1 MKHSTPIFQL
11 LAGFVL
17 AGVLILFGVQLWQY
31 FSDPL
36 TTTLVYKAQ
45 TEVTLAVDGWM
56 IRDEESFHTDG
67 GTLIHARSEGEKVGV
82 SQTLATAYSSKG
94 ALETVKKI
102 EEKQLQ
108 LQQLEYALESYL
120 DPDAALKLDSA
131 ITESLLTLRGELDR
145 GDYSAASE
153 NISELKGNI
162 LKRSHSYSSG
172 AEIQAEISAVKKE
185 ISSLRDSLSGVT
197 TIRSKKAGTYSAVC
211 DGYESVLNPAF
222 LKDVTPSKLAG
233 ITGSGEEGNVGK
245 LIYGDT
251 WYYAFTLSTE
261 DVTRLQKS
269 DRVLLRF
276 AKGLEQDVAVNI
288 VSVSA
293 EENGKQAVVV
303 SCDKYMAQVTQLR
316 HQAATLVLG
325 SYEGLR
331 IPANALRLDESG
343 QSGVYCMVGFTAEF
357 KPADV
362 VYQGDGYTLVQA
374 HAEAAGGNI
383 LRSGDEVIITA
394 SELYDGKV
402 VQ

>member
-31 FSDPL
+31 FADPL

-45 TEVTLAVDGWM
+45 TEVTVSVDGWV
-56 IRDEESFHTDG
+56 IREEESFHTDG
-67 GTLIHARSEGEKVGV
+67 GTLIHALSEGEKVGV
-82 SQTLATAYSSKG
+82 NQTLATAYSSKG

-172 AEIQAEISAVKKE
+172 AEIQEEISAVKKE

-245 LIYGDT
+245 LIYGGT
-251 WYYAFTLSTE
+251 WYYAFTLGTE

-269 DRVLLRF
+269 ERVLLRF
-276 AKGLEQDVAVNI
+276 AKGLEQDVVVEI
-288 VSVSA
+288 VSISA

-325 SYEGLR
+325 NYDGLR

-357 KPADV
+357 KPVDV

-374 HAEAAGGNI
+374 HEEATGGNI